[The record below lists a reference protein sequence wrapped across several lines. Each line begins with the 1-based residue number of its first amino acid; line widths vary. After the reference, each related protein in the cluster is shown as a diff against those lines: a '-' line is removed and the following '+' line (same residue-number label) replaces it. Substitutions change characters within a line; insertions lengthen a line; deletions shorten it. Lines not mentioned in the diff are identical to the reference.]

1 MGSEKPTDSATP
13 GTSVHPPNASANEFG
28 GFDQV
33 LARLRSVV
41 ERLESGTLS
50 LEQSLA
56 AFEEGVRLS
65 RAGAQVLDAA
75 ERRVDMLLKGEDG
88 VDQIVPFGGEGGG
101 AR

>member
-1 MGSEKPTDSATP
+1 MSSEKPTESVTP
-13 GTSVHPPNASANEFG
+13 GAGARAPSASTNEFG

-41 ERLESGTLS
+41 ERLESGSLS

-75 ERRVDMLLKGEDG
+75 ERRVEMLLKGEDG
-88 VDQIVPFGGEGGG
+88 ADHIVPFGGEGGE
-101 AR
+101 R